1 MFNKT
6 NSADEL
12 RAQLKWW
19 IDMTEIMPEGADAVS
34 RRLFVLGIIGSHK

>member
-1 MFNKT
+1 MFSER

-19 IDMTEIMPEGADAVS
+19 IDMTGIMPEGADDIS
-34 RRLFVLGIIGSHK
+34 RRLFVLSVIGSHK